1 MIKKLIKIFKPNL
14 FRVLILFVLFLAMGA
29 VFLATNMSGGLL
41 LIGDLIFISVTLL
54 FSDNF
59 DLYKSK
65 KYKNQFLITALFTIL
80 IIIVLSMVLVSLDMD
95 INDFKGFKSISFNLY
110 MLTCA
115 YILSLLY
122 KEIRYFLDKRVKK

>member
-29 VFLATNMSGGLL
+29 VFLASNMSGGLL

-65 KYKNQFLITALFTIL
+65 KYKNQFLITAIFTIL

-122 KEIRYFLDKRVKK
+122 KEIRYFLDERAKK

>member
-29 VFLATNMSGGLL
+29 VFLASNMSGGLL
-41 LIGDLIFISVTLL
+41 LIGDLIFISITLL

-80 IIIVLSMVLVSLDMD
+80 IIIILSMVLVSLDMD